1 MNSVCNSVSG
11 SMSKIHFKYPILI
24 IFIKQNTLLI
34 DERGFPFD
42 EIQFN
47 YTYDIFQTGA
57 KI

>member
-1 MNSVCNSVSG
+1 
-11 SMSKIHFKYPILI
+11 MSKIHFKYPILI